1 MDEVLGI
8 PNLRSGETPG
18 DRPTSG
24 GRCGCSSTHAA
35 LETTRDAS
43 CRRSPSLPPT
53 FLDRKSPR
61 SWQLTAGTS
70 YYRQPNRGSAREFQ
84 DKIYR
89 SLKFKH
95 KRPCRESITVAEAA
109 LPAGEK
115 QWKSGFIMNFTAG
128 RSRPRRLRSRRRWD
142 KSRRPTPG
150 GSTRFGSPKFTSSR
164 AARY

>member
-1 MDEVLGI
+1 MDRHQAAGPDVLQLMPRGKR
-8 PNLRSGETPG
+8 PETPLAG
-18 DRPTSG
+18 DRPV
-24 GRCGCSSTHAA
+24 
-35 LETTRDAS
+35 
-43 CRRSPSLPPT
+43 LPPT

-70 YYRQPNRGSAREFQ
+70 YYRQPNRGSARGFQ

-89 SLKFKH
+89 NLKFKH

-142 KSRRPTPG
+142 KSRRQTAG
-150 GSTRFGSPKFTSSR
+150 GSTRSGSPKFTS
-164 AARY
+164 

>member
-8 PNLRSGETPG
+8 PNLGSGETPG
-18 DRPTSG
+18 DGPTSG

-35 LETTRDAS
+35 LGATRDAS
-43 CRRSPSLPPT
+43 CRRSPGLPPT

-70 YYRQPNRGSAREFQ
+70 YYRQPNRGSARGFQ

-89 SLKFKH
+89 SRKFKH
-95 KRPCRESITVAEAA
+95 KRPCPESSTLAGAA

-115 QWKSGFIMNFTAG
+115 QWKSGL
-128 RSRPRRLRSRRRWD
+128 S
-142 KSRRPTPG
+142 
-150 GSTRFGSPKFTSSR
+150 
-164 AARY
+164 